1 MHTQPSVCVAATAV
15 LMRVRGRGQ
24 VVIPTPSKVLG
35 AEEVVDRWYDLTAR
49 EGKAKDKDNV
59 AGKVRALSPPRSAW

>member
-1 MHTQPSVCVAATAV
+1 M
-15 LMRVRGRGQ
+15 
-24 VVIPTPSKVLG
+24 VIPTPSKVLG

-59 AGKVRALSPPRSAW
+59 AGKVRAPSPRRGAC